1 MEGEERMW
9 AVQAEQKGY
18 KGREKEGGCGGGVGD
33 GGRKRSFPSAEVQC
47 CESVSELVPLE
58 LLTDPATEVKQSAQT
73 QHVSSALRRIF
84 FLNIQETYEFLI
96 LHLYECNALTVV
108 LARWGW
114 GRCRP
119 EREITC
125 NIHHLLLTQ
134 QCRFGWINSSFNK
147 RQEHSVIAPHLHF
160 NQTNNYFRE
169 QNFFLFIL
177 NFLWNF
183 CLDFPFVCF
192 F

>member
-18 KGREKEGGCGGGVGD
+18 KGREKEGGGGGVGD

-58 LLTDPATEVKQSAQT
+58 LLTDPAAEVKQSAQT
-73 QHVSSALRRIF
+73 QHVSSALMRIF
-84 FLNIQETYEFLI
+84 FLNIHETYELLI

-119 EREITC
+119 ER
-125 NIHHLLLTQ
+125 NYMQYSPSMLTQ

-147 RQEHSVIAPHLHF
+147 RQEHSVFALHLHF
-160 NQTNNYFRE
+160 NRTNNYFRE
-169 QNFFLFIL
+169 QSFVFF
-177 NFLWNF
+177 
-183 CLDFPFVCF
+183 FVHI
-192 F
+192 